1 MSYYTGFL
9 KSIFSGSY
17 HLCFFPAY
25 SFKTILK
32 VLKIIILPAPS
43 HNLHQQLFGKINR
56 LPMGNQPEI
65 TVHHLQEING
75 RKSQISLTLSPLGVA
90 GIYR

>member
-43 HNLHQQLFGKINR
+43 HNSHQQLFVEKLTDYSWVISQKVR
-56 LPMGNQPEI
+56 
-65 TVHHLQEING
+65 HLKEING
-75 RKSQISLTLSPLGVA
+75 RKSQISLTL
-90 GIYR
+90 

>member
-17 HLCFFPAY
+17 HLFFFPAY

-32 VLKIIILPAPS
+32 VLKIIILPTPS
-43 HNLHQQLFGKINR
+43 HNLHQQLFVEKLTDYPRVISQKLQYVTYKR
-56 LPMGNQPEI
+56 PME
-65 TVHHLQEING
+65 E
-75 RKSQISLTLSPLGVA
+75 SLRYL
-90 GIYR
+90 

>member
-1 MSYYTGFL
+1 MSYNTGFL

-32 VLKIIILPAPS
+32 VLKIIKLPAPS
-43 HNLHQQLFGKINR
+43 HNLHQQLFVEKLTDYPWVISQK
-56 LPMGNQPEI
+56 L
-65 TVHHLQEING
+65 HLQEING

>member
-43 HNLHQQLFGKINR
+43 HNLHQQLFVKKINR
-56 LPMGNQPEI
+56 LPTGNQPEI
-65 TVHHLQEING
+65 TVCRLQETNG
-75 RKSQISLTLSPLGVA
+75 RKSQISLTL
-90 GIYR
+90 